1 MWVVLWRQAA
11 DRRRARA
18 DAARAPRCRRGEKR
32 ARCRRV
38 RSGWACWG
46 EGLLAGRFRFD
57 HVRCAG
63 LDADAEAKILQF
75 LQDLGTQRQAGD
87 DVTVA
92 ERLSEDAAAELS
104 RAMVEDLGGRE
115 ETEAYNDSLRVL
127 RKAYLNM
134 LYMEHSRKAEEYLKA
149 GDTAYIQEL
158 NEVKNIKDEM
168 DEL

>member
-1 MWVVLWRQAA
+1 M
-11 DRRRARA
+11 
-18 DAARAPRCRRGEKR
+18 
-32 ARCRRV
+32 
-38 RSGWACWG
+38 
-46 EGLLAGRFRFD
+46 
-57 HVRCAG
+57 
-63 LDADAEAKILQF
+63 
-75 LQDLGTQRQAGD
+75 
-87 DVTVA
+87 TVA